1 MFTVYVLHSQKF
13 DKIYI
18 GFSSDIEKRLYAHNH
33 PDNKGWTKSF
43 QPWKII
49 YTEEFENKEEAMIR
63 EKQLKSSRGRE
74 FIRKNIPLNY

>member
-13 DKIYI
+13 NKIYI
-18 GFSSDIEKRLYAHNH
+18 GFTSDIEKRLFAHNH
-33 PDNKGWTKSF
+33 SSNKGWTKSF

-49 YTEEFENKEEAMIR
+49 YFEEFKTKEEAMIR

-74 FIRKNIPLNY
+74 FIKKDIIPQI